1 MADLEWAQF
10 SGSASDFRSAGFGCS
25 LGSSVVQ
32 VSLTLLAPIAPQS
45 KRAKPNHK
53 RTLKASARL
62 ISFHALLTKASHMAN
77 LNINRAGENI
87 LPIVGRITKPQG
99 KEHEC
104 NTGRYE
110 ELEQMGNNSTYQR
123 V

>member
-1 MADLEWAQF
+1 MAGLEWAPF
-10 SGSASDFRSAGFGCS
+10 SGTVSDFRSAGFGYS
-25 LGSSVVQ
+25 LDSSLVQ

-45 KRAKPNHK
+45 KRAKPSHTS
-53 RTLKASARL
+53 TLKASAL
-62 ISFHALLTKASHMAN
+62 LTSPLTKASHMAN
-77 LNINRAGENI
+77 LNINRAGEKI

-99 KEHEC
+99 KEHEW

-110 ELEQMGNNSTYQR
+110 ELGQKGNNSTYYR